1 MLYDVIFSTHR
12 NYVSM
17 NVNIIVVFM
26 ALSAEQFA
34 DIQNKTSNKD
44 MAVELIVVCMSL
56 TYTDE
61 QYITL

>member
-1 MLYDVIFSTHR
+1 MYR
-12 NYVSM
+12 M

-34 DIQNKTSNKD
+34 DIQNKTSNID

-56 TYTDE
+56 TYPAA